1 MMRTPKNDEGLL
13 LRKLP
18 GKFAASCLLVFFIAT
33 APMSYGAERY
43 TFTTGMDHILITGP
57 ASAPDEMYVRLTRE
71 NDPDKLLFQGNVSAL
86 SKATSPNR
94 KQYLIAGLPAEYW
107 SPASPVLYDLVI
119 STDKH
124 FRNIELVS
132 RIGFRS
138 IESREG
144 RIWLNGYPLF
154 LRGIAI
160 NPPGRGIPET
170 LENSREFALEY
181 VRFMKSMHVN
191 IIRIPDSEVWYDVCD
206 ELGMMVF
213 GGNYSGSVM
222 GQRPPVDYNAAVDWY
237 KEEKF
242 GPIMHH
248 PSLVIYALTNEVP
261 YRGSKVTEWIE
272 FLNNAYAAL
281 QKWDPSR
288 LYIGNAGYGYGQSG
302 DICDLHRYWGWY
314 YASPFTF
321 LHIRDDE
328 RITFPDKVQ
337 PLTFTECV
345 GNYTGPDGRYNLTPN
360 HKNPVSQLNWTG
372 HAPQQL
378 QQLLADQHQSW
389 TIKQAT
395 ELTRRL
401 RRINSESSGIFPF
414 TILFRNWHTA
424 TSFVDMDPKPATRQV
439 RESYQPVL
447 VSWENWTPQVYA
459 GTAIEPIAHIIN
471 DSEDF
476 RTLKKNRL
484 VVRLLDNAMTVRYV
498 DSISL
503 PDIAYYAI
511 HSARIPIQ
519 LPASLFSGDYT
530 LEGILFS
537 EGNEVSR
544 NHASLYISSLT
555 GSLKQAH
562 IAKKGTGASILLY
575 DPDGTTKT
583 AFQANRI
590 PFAEY
595 TPGAV
600 PGSSDLLII
609 GKNSADS
616 GLAAHFSE
624 IRKFVAEGGRMLIL
638 AQDSS
643 RQEHLANIL
652 PVQLRF
658 PGMDIDDPGYPPPD
672 RPSRNGFNINPER
685 PGHPVFEGI
694 SRKELRIW
702 SDYTNWDETRPGMP
716 AIYPVTHGFVLRD
729 PKSVKQAAI
738 LANYSVGLEG
748 IALAELFHGKG
759 SILLSGF
766 DLVNRLG
773 KDPVADR
780 IMGNCISYMQSSQV
794 HEPYVLIDA
803 PIMWGAYETEKG
815 LLTGIYSGLMINA
828 KPALV
833 GSYEDLEY
841 AVDALGHGYAGA
853 KWGWNNR
860 AGKQYVPYGRRIF
873 GPYYHRDFG
882 GVATPLDPESENG
895 AAFFWCR
902 VPENTS
908 EMSNLVWNPADE
920 PAEIMISVN
929 GTATSAMIRPGD
941 YQSLQVTVKE
951 TSGALEVKL
960 RGDRR
965 LVLLETAFY

>member
-1 MMRTPKNDEGLL
+1 MCIFLK
-13 LRKLP
+13 KLP
-18 GKFAASCLLVFFIAT
+18 GKFATSCLIVFFFVVT
-33 APMSYGAERY
+33 PVLYGAESY
-43 TFTTGMDHILITGP
+43 TFTTGTDHILISGP
-57 ASAPDEMYVRLTRE
+57 ASAPDRICVQLTRE
-71 NDPDKLLFQGNVSAL
+71 KDPDQLLFRGDVSAVP
-86 SKATSPNR
+86 KATSPGR
-94 KQYLIAGLPAEYW
+94 KQYIISGLRAEHW
-107 SPASPVLYDLVI
+107 SPASPVMYDLMI

-124 FRNIELVS
+124 FRNIEVS
-132 RIGFRS
+132 DRIGFRS

-170 LENSREFALEY
+170 IENSREFALEY

-191 IIRIPDSEVWYDVCD
+191 IIRIPDNEVWYDVCD

-222 GQRPPVDYNAAVDWY
+222 GQRPPADYDAAVDWY
-237 KEEKF
+237 KEKKF

-261 YRGSKVTEWIE
+261 YRGSKVSEWIE
-272 FLNNAYAAL
+272 FLNYAYAGL

-321 LHIRDDE
+321 LHIRDYE

-372 HAPQQL
+372 HAPQQV

-389 TIKQAT
+389 TLKQAT

-424 TSFVDMDPKPATRQV
+424 TSFVDMDPKPAIRQV

-447 VSWENWTPQVYA
+447 VSWENWRHQVYA
-459 GTAIEPIAHIIN
+459 GTVIDPIAHVIN

-476 RTLKKNRL
+476 SALKKNKL

-498 DSISL
+498 DTISL
-503 PDIAYYAI
+503 PDIAYFDI
-511 HSARIPIQ
+511 HSERIPIR
-519 LPASLFSGDYT
+519 LPLSLFTGDYT

-537 EGNEVSR
+537 GGREVSR
-544 NHASLYISSLT
+544 NHHLLYISSRA
-555 GSLKQAH
+555 GSLKQAYS
-562 IAKKGTGASILLY
+562 AKNGKGESILLY
-575 DPDGTTKT
+575 DPAGTTKT
-583 AFQANRI
+583 AFQARGI
-590 PFAEY
+590 PVADY
-595 TPGAV
+595 IPGAV

-616 GLAAHFSE
+616 SLAAYNSE
-624 IRKFVAEGGRMLIL
+624 IRNFVAEGGRLFIL
-638 AQDSS
+638 PQDSFH
-643 RQEHLANIL
+643 QAYLTNML
-652 PVQLRF
+652 PVQIQF
-658 PGMDIDDPGYPPPD
+658 PEMDIDDPRYPPPD

-702 SDYTNWDETRPGMP
+702 SDYTQWDETQSGMP
-716 AIYPVTHGFVLRD
+716 AIYPVANGFVLRD
-729 PKSVKQAAI
+729 PMAVKQTAI

-748 IALAELFHGKG
+748 IALAEIFDGKG

-780 IMGNCISYMQSSQV
+780 IMQNCISYMMDSQG
-794 HEPYVLIDA
+794 HEPYVFVDA
-803 PIMWGAYETEKG
+803 PITWGAYGTEKG
-815 LLTGIYSGLMINA
+815 VLTGIYSGLMINA

-841 AVDALGHGYAGA
+841 SVDVLGHGYAGA

-882 GVATPLDPESENG
+882 GVATPLDPDSENG
-895 AAFFWCR
+895 EAFFWCR
-902 VPENTS
+902 VHGNTS
-908 EMSNLVWNPADE
+908 EMYNLVWNPADE
-920 PAEIMISVN
+920 PAKVTIAVN
-929 GTATSAMIRPGD
+929 GTATSALIRPGA
-941 YQSLQVTVKE
+941 YQSLQVPVDGSTGE
-951 TSGALEVKL
+951 LEVML
-960 RGDRR
+960 TGDRR
-965 LVLLETAFY
+965 LVLLETVFY